1 MTNTNDFRRYSYSS
15 DPAYLINQFDFSR
28 GSQAPKIKPQSQP
41 DVNKGFK
48 VHENKTFKTKSQL
61 KAEQKRGVSSTLKI
75 AAVAV
80 TCFVMIAL
88 VIGSLAVKNELTKEI
103 AAKQTQIANAQS
115 ENISLQS
122 ELDSLV
128 SVSMID
134 DYAVNKLG
142 MKKVKSNQ
150 IQYVDVDG
158 YKAQK
163 QAQLG
168 KQANQNAKE
177 KPLQKQQVINNK
189 IQRNYIMRVRRRPTL

>member
-115 ENISLQS
+115 ENISLRS

-168 KQANQNAKE
+168 KQASQNAKA
-177 KPLQKQQVINNK
+177 KASAKTAGNK
-189 IQRNYIMRVRRRPTL
+189 

>member
-1 MTNTNDFRRYSYSS
+1 MLKDGADLQQFWKLL
-15 DPAYLINQFDFSR
+15 LI
-28 GSQAPKIKPQSQP
+28 
-41 DVNKGFK
+41 
-48 VHENKTFKTKSQL
+48 
-61 KAEQKRGVSSTLKI
+61 
-75 AAVAV
+75 
-80 TCFVMIAL
+80 C
-88 VIGSLAVKNELTKEI
+88 
-103 AAKQTQIANAQS
+103 QS

-168 KQANQNAKE
+168 KQANQNAKA
-177 KPLQKQQVINNK
+177 KASAKTAGNK
-189 IQRNYIMRVRRRPTL
+189 

>member
-134 DYAVNKLG
+134 DYAVNKLKFS
-142 MKKVKSNQ
+142 MSMSTVIRHKSRHNSVSRQ
-150 IQYVDVDG
+150 IKMQRR
-158 YKAQK
+158 
-163 QAQLG
+163 
-168 KQANQNAKE
+168 

>member
-28 GSQAPKIKPQSQP
+28 SSQAPKIKPQSQP

-168 KQANQNAKE
+168 KQANQNAKA
-177 KPLQKQQVINNK
+177 KASAKTAGNK
-189 IQRNYIMRVRRRPTL
+189 

>member
-28 GSQAPKIKPQSQP
+28 GSQAPKIKPQAQP
-41 DVNKGFK
+41 EVNRGFK
-48 VHENKTFKTKSQL
+48 VRENKSFKSKSQL
-61 KAEQKRGVSSTLKI
+61 KAEQKHGVLKSLKI
-75 AAVAV
+75 ACVAV

-103 AAKQTQIANAQS
+103 AAKETQIANAQS

-158 YKAQK
+158 YKTQR

-168 KQANQNAKE
+168 KQANQMTKTKTPAKTSG
-177 KPLQKQQVINNK
+177 NK
-189 IQRNYIMRVRRRPTL
+189 

>member
-103 AAKQTQIANAQS
+103 ATKQTQIANAQS

-163 QAQLG
+163 AGTTRQAG
-168 KQANQNAKE
+168 KSKCKGKSLCKNS
-177 KPLQKQQVINNK
+177 
-189 IQRNYIMRVRRRPTL
+189 R

>member
-61 KAEQKRGVSSTLKI
+61 KAEQKCGVSSTLKI

-168 KQANQNAKE
+168 KQANQNAKA
-177 KPLQKQQVINNK
+177 KASAKTAGNK
-189 IQRNYIMRVRRRPTL
+189 

>member
-1 MTNTNDFRRYSYSS
+1 
-15 DPAYLINQFDFSR
+15 
-28 GSQAPKIKPQSQP
+28 
-41 DVNKGFK
+41 
-48 VHENKTFKTKSQL
+48 
-61 KAEQKRGVSSTLKI
+61 
-75 AAVAV
+75 
-80 TCFVMIAL
+80 MIAL

-168 KQANQNAKE
+168 KQANQNAKA
-177 KPLQKQQVINNK
+177 KVSAKTAGNK
-189 IQRNYIMRVRRRPTL
+189 